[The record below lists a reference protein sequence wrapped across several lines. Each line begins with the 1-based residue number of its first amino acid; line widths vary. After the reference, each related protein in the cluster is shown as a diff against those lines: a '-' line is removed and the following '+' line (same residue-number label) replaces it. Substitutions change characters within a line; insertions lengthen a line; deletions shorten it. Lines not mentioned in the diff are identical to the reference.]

1 MRSLLQ
7 KIRSWFD
14 AIRSW
19 FAPSRKKVG
28 LLFAVSTQD
37 VGKLL
42 TAFKR
47 SLGTGVIVIP
57 RYANGNYGQLVTLA
71 KQLMQSPDKVNVIA
85 AGGYTALQAAVQ
97 AASEMPSIKIPIV
110 FIGDKTSAHTSVS
123 GGINLRMPS
132 FHAQRVA
139 ELRSRYDARIVGLLV
154 NVKAAVG
161 SEEEQNWDPN
171 WGPVQPVQANN
182 EADLRT
188 AVDNLATR
196 ADAIVVAS
204 DPYFTSKRNQL
215 VGQLNTKNKP
225 VCYPFESYK
234 NDLQPG
240 LIPRNGKSMRFGV
253 DLLKQ
258 YKDFGGKAKQALD
271 ALAAN
276 PGQKIP
282 QVGIDNVTSTATHW

>member
-14 AIRSW
+14 AIRSR
-19 FAPSRKKVG
+19 FAPAQKKVG
-28 LLFAVSTQD
+28 LLFAVSTHD

-42 TAFKR
+42 TAFKG
-47 SLGTGVIVIP
+47 SLGTDVVVIP

-71 KQLMQSPDKVNVIA
+71 KQLMQSPDKVDVIA
-85 AGGYTALQAAVQ
+85 AGSYTALQAAVQ

-123 GGINLRMPS
+123 GGINLQMPS
-132 FHAQRVA
+132 FHGQRVA
-139 ELRSRYDARIVGLLV
+139 ELRSPRYHARIVGLLV

-161 SEEEQNWDPN
+161 SEEEKNWDPN

-196 ADAIVVAS
+196 TDAIVVAS

-215 VGQLNTKNKP
+215 VEQLNTKNKP

-234 NDLQPG
+234 TDLRPG
-240 LIPRNGKSMRFGV
+240 LSPRNGKSMRFGV

-258 YKDFGGKAKQALD
+258 YKDFGGKAKRALD

-276 PGQKIP
+276 PGQIP